1 MERSSRRQTIVLP
14 VL

>member
-1 MERSSRRQTIVLP
+1 MERSSRRQTVVLP